1 MDRRR
6 FLVTSLAGALAAGA
20 QPAGKRWRVGYLSA
34 GFTRPG
40 GLGSWDVFR
49 TALRDLGYV
58 EGQNLVLDAR
68 HAEGRMDRIPRLAS
82 EIVGLGPDVVVAT
95 GSAETQAVKD
105 ATTVIPIV
113 MVVVPEAVGSGL
125 VLSLGRPGGNV
136 TGLTSTP
143 GLELQGKRLALL
155 RELVPAAVK
164 VAYLANPGVPAT
176 AARVQATEAAA
187 RALGV
192 QMRIMQAQTPDG
204 LRDAFSLMRQQRV
217 EALLVPTDPL
227 FLNERHRLAELSI
240 SSRLPVMYDV
250 REYVEAGGLAAYGPV
265 FLDLFRRAA
274 GYVDRLLKGH
284 KAADLPV
291 EQPTKFELVLN
302 VKTAKALGLT
312 IPPSLLARAD
322 QVIE

>member
-1 MDRRR
+1 
-6 FLVTSLAGALAAGA
+6 
-20 QPAGKRWRVGYLSA
+20 
-34 GFTRPG
+34 
-40 GLGSWDVFR
+40 
-49 TALRDLGYV
+49 
-58 EGQNLVLDAR
+58 
-68 HAEGRMDRIPRLAS
+68 
-82 EIVGLGPDVVVAT
+82 
-95 GSAETQAVKD
+95 
-105 ATTVIPIV
+105 
-113 MVVVPEAVGSGL
+113 
-125 VLSLGRPGGNV
+125 
-136 TGLTSTP
+136 
-143 GLELQGKRLALL
+143 LELQGKRLALL